1 MDVYINDIAAFLPN
15 DPVTN
20 DEMETVLGAVHNIPS
35 RIKNRILKNN
45 GIEKRYY
52 AIDRKTGELNYT
64 NARLTAEAVRRLKPY
79 EGF

>member
-1 MDVYINDIAAFLPN
+1 
-15 DPVTN
+15 
-20 DEMETVLGAVHNIPS
+20 VHNIPS